1 MEVTDLM
8 LMEAARPR
16 SSVRSD
22 VRLELLQ
29 KAWVFADLRE
39 QRIWLGLVVAQI
51 HDLEVLA
58 AARGWRAGA
67 GHVARSAEPPPAARP
82 RRSNRD

>member
-1 MEVTDLM
+1 M
-8 LMEAARPR
+8 
-16 SSVRSD
+16 
-22 VRLELLQ
+22 RLELLR

-58 AARGWRAGA
+58 RRLADGA
-67 GHVARSAEPPPAARP
+67 QEPGMSLALRNLRQLPAHAEAIGIEPDEAQGLLRVPGPDLP
-82 RRSNRD
+82 